1 MSEYLLCNP
10 TSLNTS
16 SPWKGL
22 SRTWRR
28 TWSEIIKSC
37 SFGEVFHHLFTLPE
51 LVLFII
57 VICLM
62 FWLQQI
68 YQHSLIWWFAFVFAC
83 ILCVCVCV
91 VIITTHA
98 VHDVLQVLESSV
110 LCSAASCVLLLL
122 LLTLVFCSLCSWSRC
137 VLGSRCCGG
146 GPEWCSAHSWRQDI
160 NVSWLFNTLFLCSCC
175 EFKT

>member
-1 MSEYLLCNP
+1 MTKDMKWNNKKLFIWWSI
-10 TSLNTS
+10 S
-16 SPWKGL
+16 SHVYTPWA
-22 SRTWRR
+22 RT
-28 TWSEIIKSC
+28 
-37 SFGEVFHHLFTLPE
+37 FHHSYLFDVLVTTDLPTLTN
-51 LVLFII
+51 LMVCFC
-57 VICLM
+57 VCL
-62 FWLQQI
+62 
-68 YQHSLIWWFAFVFAC
+68 YFV
-83 ILCVCVCV
+83 CVCVCV